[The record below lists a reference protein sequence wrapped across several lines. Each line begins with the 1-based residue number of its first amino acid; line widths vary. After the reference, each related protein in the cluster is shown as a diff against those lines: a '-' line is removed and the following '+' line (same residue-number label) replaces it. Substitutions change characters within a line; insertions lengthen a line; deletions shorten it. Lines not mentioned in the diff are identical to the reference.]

1 METEKLYYTD
11 PYWKEFTATV
21 LGCEAAGDGFTV
33 TLDRT
38 AFYPEGGGQPC
49 DLGTLGPARVT
60 DVQERCGTVFHT
72 VDRPVE
78 AGATVRCQID
88 WARRF
93 DHMQQHSGEH
103 IVSGMLCARFHC
115 DNVGFHLGEDLVT
128 IDYNADIPW
137 EALREVETAAN
148 AYLREDHPVDIRLCR
163 GAELQTS
170 YYRSKKEIEGDVRI
184 VAFPG
189 ADCCACCGTHVKS
202 SAGVGLVKFLSV
214 QKFRQGV
221 RIELLCGERAR
232 RYLSRCWEQARAI
245 GQALSVKPEASF
257 AAVEKLQSEL
267 AARKAQAAQWQVLAF
282 EGIARQMAG
291 RGDVLLLQPP
301 MDAAA
306 ARRLA
311 DAVAGECGG
320 LAAVFA
326 GEGTSWSYALCRHGG
341 DVSAETKRLNAA
353 LRGRGGGRGP
363 LSQGSVPADRA
374 EIEAYFADFTK
385 G

>member
-60 DVQERCGTVFHT
+60 DVQERGGTVFHT

-78 AGATVRCQID
+78 AGETVRCQID

-128 IDYNADIPW
+128 IDYNADSPW

-163 GAELQTS
+163 GAELRAID
-170 YYRSKKEIEGDVRI
+170 YRSKKEIEGDVRI
-184 VAFPG
+184 
-189 ADCCACCGTHVKS
+189 
-202 SAGVGLVKFLSV
+202 
-214 QKFRQGV
+214 
-221 RIELLCGERAR
+221 ELLCGERAR
-232 RYLSRCWEQARAI
+232 CYLSRCWEQARAI

-257 AAVEKLQSEL
+257 AAVGKLQSEL
-267 AARKAQAAQWQVLAF
+267 AARKAQAAQWQALAF